1 MIIRREFLG
10 VFARG
15 FSSALAGVA
24 SAGRHLPWRRVPPAA
39 TLPFLVRPQD
49 VVVDGVAYRPYAI
62 VIGGTL
68 LTCLDTPEK
77 VAGIQKPLPADI
89 RHATIARDRP
99 YDRIALHDYGTPESG
114 PVHGTAVVGP
124 GEVTDVLARVAFD
137 VVVGWTPESIADLVR
152 QQVLDAFRNADP
164 YAHGRRLDAPTPL
177 VAQA

>member
-1 MIIRREFLG
+1 MIVRREFLG

-15 FSSALAGVA
+15 FSSALAGMA
-24 SAGRHLPWRRVPPAA
+24 SVGRHLPRRRVPPAA
-39 TLPFLVRPQD
+39 ALPFLTRPQD
-49 VVVDGVAYRPYAI
+49 VVVDGVACRPYAI
-62 VIGGTL
+62 VIGGVI

-89 RHATIARDRP
+89 RHATFVRDQP
-99 YDRIALHDYGTPESG
+99 YDRIGLHDYGTPESG
-114 PVHGTAVVGP
+114 PIHGTVVVGP
-124 GEVTDVLARVAFD
+124 GDVADVLARAPFE